1 MRLSLLIPFYNEEE
15 QIPLTL
21 ETVIPIMESVT
32 LDFEIIMIDDGSTDR
47 TWDVLTQA
55 ARKDHRLRILRFARN
70 FGKEAAICALMEAVS
85 GDAAILMDG
94 DLQHPPEF
102 IPEMVRHWE
111 DGYDIVEGVKSD
123 RGKESFLSRFAAN
136 SFYKLFSESGGINL
150 RDASD
155 FKLMDRRVVDV
166 WNTLEEH
173 NTFFRGLC
181 AWLGFKRK
189 QFPFEVQE
197 RVRGTTKWNVRGLIR
212 LSAYAI
218 TSFSTLPLKLILA
231 MGFVFM
237 IIALVLA
244 IQTLVNF
251 IIGHA
256 LGGFTTVI
264 LLILLTGG
272 LIMISL
278 GLIGTYIARIYDEVK
293 GRPRFILAEDN
304 KNRLGTRRNRR
315 GRTPR
320 RNGEDYIQAAKMA
333 RYSGEQPDLEP
344 PMDGQVSLSDNR
356 TDTNSEMRAEEVL
369 ALLEEETAD

>member
-21 ETVIPIMESVT
+21 ETVIPIMEDLT
-32 LDFEIIMIDDGSTDR
+32 EDFEIIMIDDGSKDS
-47 TWDVLTQA
+47 TWEVLSEEA
-55 ARKDHRLRILRFARN
+55 AGDPRLRILRFSRN

-94 DLQHPPEF
+94 DLQHPPEL
-102 IPEMVRHWE
+102 IPEMVRYWE
-111 DGYDIVEGVKSD
+111 EGYDIVEGVKSD
-123 RGKESFLSRFAAN
+123 RGRESGFSRFAAN
-136 SFYKLFSESGGINL
+136 AFYRLFSESGGIDL
-150 RDASD
+150 KDASD

-189 QFPFEVQE
+189 QVPFEVQE
-197 RVRGTTKWNVRGLIR
+197 RTRGTTKWNVRGLIR
-212 LSAYAI
+212 LSAVAL
-218 TSFSTLPLKLILA
+218 TSFSSLPLKFVLVMGLI
-231 MGFVFM
+231 FM
-237 IIALVLA
+237 VVALILA

-251 IIGHA
+251 MIGQA

-264 LLILLTGG
+264 LLLLITGG

-293 GRPRFILAEDN
+293 GRPRFVLSDDN
-304 KNRLGTRRNRR
+304 KNRLLGRR
-315 GRTPR
+315 GR
-320 RNGEDYIQAAKMA
+320 RNDVPAAH
-333 RYSGEQPDLEP
+333 SGNERS
-344 PMDGQVSLSDNR
+344 GK
-356 TDTNSEMRAEEVL
+356 EE
-369 ALLEEETAD
+369 AN